1 MANQS
6 TTIAGTATAQEASFR
21 ERLWH
26 RFGDTIEGYLFLA
39 PFLIIYAVFLVYPL
53 LRGFYISLHEWEL
66 VGFYREWAGAAN
78 YLRMLQDAQFWQAL
92 WNTCYFVLL
101 TVPIT
106 TVVALALA
114 LALNKPLRTHTI
126 FRAIFFSSSIVS
138 VTVVTL
144 IWQMVLSPDRGILA
158 QFLANFGIPPLNW
171 LTSEALAMPALAI
184 STVWWGMGLPMM
196 LFIAGLQQI
205 PGDIY
210 EAAKLDNAGR
220 WTVIRHITLPA
231 LKRTT
236 VLVVIVNTILHFQM
250 FGQAFLMTKG
260 GPAGTTRSLV
270 QYIYESG
277 FRDWQLG
284 YASTMAMILFLIMCA
299 ASLFQMHVSR
309 QEED

>member
-1 MANQS
+1 MADK
-6 TTIAGTATAQEASFR
+6 TAVPETAVAGER
-21 ERLWH
+21 ESLMARLRH
-26 RFGDTIEGYLFLA
+26 RYGDTLEGYLFLS
-39 PFLIIYAVFLVYPL
+39 PFLVIYAVFLIYPMF
-53 LRGFYISLHEWEL
+53 RGFYISLHDWEL
-66 VGFYREWAGAAN
+66 VGFFREWAGAAN
-78 YLRMLQDAQFWQAL
+78 YVRMLGDANFWSAL

-114 LALNKPLRTHTI
+114 LALNKPYRTHAV

-158 QFLANFGIPPLNW
+158 QALGVFGIPSINW
-171 LTSEALAMPALAI
+171 LTDPTLAMPALAI
-184 STVWWGMGLPMM
+184 TSVWWGLGLPMM

-210 EAAKLDNAGR
+210 EAAKLDNAGH
-220 WTVIRHITLPA
+220 WAVLRHITLPA

-236 VLVVIVNTILHFQM
+236 ILVIIVEIILHFQM

-260 GPAGTTRSLV
+260 GPAGSTRSLV

-284 YASTMAMILFLIMCA
+284 YASSMAMILFVIMCI
-299 ASLFQMHVSR
+299 ASLLQLRVSR
-309 QEED
+309 QED

>member
-1 MANQS
+1 MADKPAIIAS
-6 TTIAGTATAQEASFR
+6 TVEQPPRTLL
-21 ERLWH
+21 ERLRH
-26 RFGDTIEGYLFLA
+26 HHGDTIEGYLFLS
-39 PFLIIYAVFLVYPL
+39 PFLIMYGVFLVYPML
-53 LRGFYISLHEWEL
+53 KGFYISLHDWEL
-66 VGFYREWAGAAN
+66 VGFYREWTGLAN
-78 YLRMLQDAQFWQAL
+78 YTRMFSDANFWRAL

-101 TVPIT
+101 TVPVT
-106 TVVALALA
+106 AVVALALA
-114 LALNKPLRTHTI
+114 LALNKPYRTHAV
-126 FRAIFFSSSIVS
+126 FRAVFFSSSIVS

-158 QFLANFGIPPLNW
+158 QALGAFGIPPINW
-171 LTSEALAMPALAI
+171 LTDVDLAMPALAI
-184 STVWWGMGLPMM
+184 TSVWWGLGLPMM

-220 WTVIRHITLPA
+220 WAVLWHITLPA

-236 VLVVIVNTILHFQM
+236 LLVVIVETILHFQM

-260 GPAGTTRSLV
+260 GPSGTTRSLV

-284 YASTMAMILFLIMCA
+284 YASAISMILFAIMCA
-299 ASLFQMHVSR
+299 ASLLQLKVSR
-309 QEED
+309 QED